1 MSPDS
6 RFGSSRPGCFQF
18 GSCQF
23 GCCQFARR
31 RFHRASR
38 GQAVGALLLTAVL
51 VVAVSPPP
59 AAAQSSP
66 VDDPQVVV
74 NGEVLSATDLQ
85 VLQTR
90 FGIRT
95 QAGRYWY
102 DPACGAWGF
111 EGGPTIG
118 FLPPALPV
126 GGALRED
133 ASAGTT
139 PVYINGRRLPI
150 TDVRNLQQIVGMVLP
165 GRYWMDAAG
174 NVGVEGGPPFMNLAV
189 LARQAGRA
197 ASGNTFYRSDN
208 TGIGAG
214 SSGGTSYVMGED
226 WSVIVD

>member
-1 MSPDS
+1 M
-6 RFGSSRPGCFQF
+6 SRP
-18 GSCQF
+18 SLF
-23 GCCQFARR
+23 GCL
-31 RFHRASR
+31 RFDRSSPGH
-38 GQAVGALLLTAVL
+38 AVGAVLLTAFL
-51 VVAVSPPP
+51 LAAVASADADAQPSPI
-59 AAAQSSP
+59 
-66 VDDPQVVV
+66 DEPQVVV
-74 NGEVLSATDLQ
+74 NGKVLSATDLQ
-85 VLQTR
+85 LLQTR

-111 EGGPTIG
+111 DGGPTIG

-133 ASAGTT
+133 ASGGTT

-150 TDVRNLQQIVGMVLP
+150 ADVRNLQQIVGMVLP

-174 NVGVEGGPPFMNLAV
+174 NVGVEGGPPFLNLAV
-189 LARQAGRA
+189 LARQAGRS

-208 TGIGAG
+208 TGVGAG

>member
-1 MSPDS
+1 MSRHS
-6 RFGSSRPGCFQF
+6 L
-18 GSCQF
+18 F
-23 GCCQFARR
+23 GCR
-31 RFHRASR
+31 RFDRSSPGH
-38 GQAVGALLLTAVL
+38 AVGALLVTALLVTALLL
-51 VVAVSPPP
+51 VVTASATAQPSPI
-59 AAAQSSP
+59 
-66 VDDPQVVV
+66 DEPQVVV

-85 VLQTR
+85 LLQTR

-133 ASAGTT
+133 ASGGTT

-150 TDVRNLQQIVGMVLP
+150 ADVRNLQQIVGMVLP

-214 SSGGTSYVMGED
+214 SSGGTSYVMGKD